1 MAKTMELAGK
11 KRRKGQKQSDISWS
25 RAMAITAVM
34 ILLIVAASFVAIHY
48 INHLEEQKC
57 FERLYK
63 ETDGLAR
70 DIRRYVDGDREE
82 LELLSVV
89 IGKYEEI
96 DAPEL
101 WKLLDSYTTVGMM
114 SRIELLLPGDKVLTK
129 GRKVIDA
136 RGYLSFEKEAA
147 LGAHITDR
155 EMDVVDETNYI
166 VRHYVPVVKNGQTIA
181 MLYGVIE
188 LGELPEE
195 VNINPYGGKG
205 AIYIID
211 GNTGDFLVDTWHPGE
226 GGNIWEMGTREMAP
240 GYDPKKMRQ
249 GITDGESQY
258 VVFVSQTAG
267 EYLYFYYTP
276 IGINQW
282 RIAVSVPESIVF
294 EGADAIERTLNRFL
308 LAELVCFMAYF
319 LWMARYVRQV
329 TREKQRRLEIL
340 NDLYDVDK
348 LLFNAHEKKENMNLA
363 LEKIGSMIQAEK
375 VRFWIPGQTYGDGLF
390 AWYKE
395 QARNGQE
402 KQGQEAAGHMGRLL
416 RYFEE
421 GNGEFEARDGKS
433 LQKFFPEEPQAG
445 IHDLIAVPVE
455 DMDGMICGILECC
468 NTAGGSGTAAL
479 LKSMK
484 FSFSMFCRNLKI
496 HMEIGEQRDRDV
508 LTDLYNRNRY
518 ERDLKEDLPK
528 HIENLACI
536 YIDVNGLHEI
546 NNTEGHDQGD
556 IMLKTV
562 AEEIRNCFATEYL
575 YRTGGDE
582 FIVFLPEKGETK
594 AKLLCG
600 ELEKKLSEKG
610 YHISV
615 GIQWERD
622 VLSLADMI
630 KAAEKKMYAEKKR
643 YYEAGDGE
651 RRRTARR

>member
-114 SRIELLLPGDKVLTK
+114 SRIELLLPGDRVMTRGGKE
-129 GRKVIDA
+129 IDA
-136 RGYLSFEKEAA
+136 RGRLSFEKEAA

-155 EMDVVDETNYI
+155 ERDIFDETNYI

-375 VRFWIPGQTYGDGLF
+375 VRFWIPGQTHGYGLF

-468 NTAGGSGTAAL
+468 NTAGSSGTAAL
-479 LKSMK
+479 LKNMK

>member
-1 MAKTMELAGK
+1 MERERK
-11 KRRKGQKQSDISWS
+11 KRGKRQQANDISWG
-25 RAMAITAVM
+25 RAMATTSIM
-34 ILLIVAASFVAIHY
+34 ILLIVAASFGVIRY
-48 INHLEEQKC
+48 INHIEEQKC

-70 DIRRYVDGDREE
+70 NIERYAGSDRVE
-82 LELLSVV
+82 LELISAVMER
-89 IGKYEEI
+89 YEEI

-101 WKLLDSYTTVGMM
+101 WDLLDSYTTVGMM

-136 RGYLSFEKEAA
+136 RGCLSFEKEAA

-155 EMDVVDETNYI
+155 ERDIFDETNYI

-294 EGADAIERTLNRFL
+294 EGAEAIKRTLNLFL
-308 LAELVCFMAYF
+308 LVELGCFMVYF

-329 TREKQRRLEIL
+329 TKEKQRRLETL
-340 NDLYDVDK
+340 NNIYDVDK
-348 LLFNAHEKKENMNLA
+348 LLFNAHERKENMDLA
-363 LEKIGSMIQAEK
+363 LEKIGSMIPAEK
-375 VRFWIPGQTYGDGLF
+375 VRFWIPGQTYGGSLF
-390 AWYKE
+390 SWDKGQGRKE
-395 QARNGQE
+395 KEMPGKETAE
-402 KQGQEAAGHMGRLL
+402 HMGRLL

-421 GNGEFEARDGKS
+421 GNGEFEARDEKT
-433 LQKFFPEEPQAG
+433 LQTIFSEGFQADM
-445 IHDLIAVPVE
+445 HDLIAVPVK

-518 ERDLKEDLPK
+518 EKDLKEDLPK

-582 FIVFLPEKGETK
+582 FIVFLPEKGEAK